1 MCDACVSQGRRVLAT
16 LPAEDRALLERWTEH
31 RMRQVEED
39 AEADA
44 VRVKYDAV
52 EQVETVRAA
61 VRAAVKEFDELVQK
75 ATITKDTTLGDVAG
89 LVETHKKLSGAVREL
104 YTALDME
111 PPE

>member
-1 MCDACVSQGRRVLAT
+1 MCDACVSQGRRVLAN

-52 EQVETVRAA
+52 EQVETVRAGQS
-61 VRAAVKEFDELVQK
+61 EIEQDE
-75 ATITKDTTLGDVAG
+75 VAIRVTRQQRQG
-89 LVETHKKLSGAVREL
+89 PCARPC
-104 YTALDME
+104 AR
-111 PPE
+111 P